1 MPPYTDIENTGA
13 PVVPDLRD
21 DYDRET
27 WLDET
32 VRSHRLDEP
41 SDDDDDDRA
50 DPTDTSDD

>member
-1 MPPYTDIENTGA
+1 MPTYTDIENTGA
-13 PVVPDLRD
+13 PVVPDMRT

-41 SDDDDDDRA
+41 TADPADTP
-50 DPTDTSDD
+50 DPTDD

>member
-1 MPPYTDIENTGA
+1 MRTYTDIENTGA
-13 PVVPDLRD
+13 PVVPDMRA

-27 WLDET
+27 WLEET

-41 SDDDDDDRA
+41 TDDDDDPA